1 MTREERHRILG
12 PKTVAEIH
20 RRIEAIPP
28 PAPEH
33 IELLRQMRAA
43 AEKAEHKP
51 AA

>member
-20 RRIEAIPP
+20 QLVATVPP
-28 PAPEH
+28 PRPEH
-33 IELLRQMRAA
+33 IEVLRQLHAA
-43 AEKAEHKP
+43 AERVEHKP